1 VALSQFDLSELRD
14 ALRAGGDVDLI
25 RSSVEM
31 VLQAL
36 IDAEA
41 AEVIGAG
48 RHERSELRTNQR
60 NGIRPKLVTTKAGD
74 VELAI
79 PKLRHGSSF
88 PASWNGS
95 AASTG
100 RCSRW

>member
-1 VALSQFDLSELRD
+1 MALTQFDLSELLD

-41 AEVIGAG
+41 DIVPRVVARERVLRAPLGFGSHLCAERQHAHDDQEV
-48 RHERSELRTNQR
+48 
-60 NGIRPKLVTTKAGD
+60 
-74 VELAI
+74 
-79 PKLRHGSSF
+79 
-88 PASWNGS
+88 PA
-95 AASTG
+95 
-100 RCSRW
+100 